1 MTPEP
6 KRPPTQPARR
16 TAARTDGKPA
26 RVTRRR
32 AETRARLLDAAFT
45 VFATR
50 GFGRASIEE
59 VCEAAG
65 YTRGAFYSNFDSLE
79 ELFFALFSQR
89 SELIA
94 HQVADGLIHPAGN
107 VPEFVA
113 QAVEALV
120 VDRDWVLVSTDFR
133 LYAARTPEVAAA
145 LVAHRTALRD
155 ALANLLAP
163 AIDRSQLPSSLRT
176 PDGFARAV
184 IAIYEGAATEMLLDG
199 DPVRFR
205 SWLADL
211 LTALLDHASQTP
223 ASTQAAHPETN
234 PATNDPPPD
243 HQDP

>member
-16 TAARTDGKPA
+16 AAARTDGKPA

-205 SWLADL
+205 SWLTDL

-223 ASTQAAHPETN
+223 ASTQAARPETN

>member
-6 KRPPTQPARR
+6 KRPPTQPASRA
-16 TAARTDGKPA
+16 AARTDGKPA

-65 YTRGAFYSNFDSLE
+65 YTRGAFYSNFDSLD

-94 HQVADGLIHPAGN
+94 HQVAEGLIHPADN
-107 VPEFVA
+107 IPELVA
-113 QAVEALV
+113 QAVEALMI
-120 VDRDWVLVSTDFR
+120 DRDWVLVSTDFR
-133 LYAARTPEVAAA
+133 LYAARTPEVAAT
-145 LVAHRTALRD
+145 LIAHRTTLRD

-163 AIDRSQLPSSLRT
+163 AIDRSQLPGSLRT
-176 PDGFARAV
+176 PDGLARAV

-199 DPVRFR
+199 DPARFR
-205 SWLADL
+205 SSLTDL
-211 LTALLDHASQTP
+211 LTALLDHTRQTP
-223 ASTQAAHPETN
+223 VLSRT
-234 PATNDPPPD
+234 
-243 HQDP
+243 

>member
-6 KRPPTQPARR
+6 KRPPTQPDRR
-16 TAARTDGKPA
+16 AAARTDGKPA

-223 ASTQAAHPETN
+223 ASTQAARPETN

>member
-16 TAARTDGKPA
+16 AAARTDGKPA

-145 LVAHRTALRD
+145 LVAHRTTLRD

-176 PDGFARAV
+176 PDGLARAV

-223 ASTQAAHPETN
+223 ASTQAARPETN